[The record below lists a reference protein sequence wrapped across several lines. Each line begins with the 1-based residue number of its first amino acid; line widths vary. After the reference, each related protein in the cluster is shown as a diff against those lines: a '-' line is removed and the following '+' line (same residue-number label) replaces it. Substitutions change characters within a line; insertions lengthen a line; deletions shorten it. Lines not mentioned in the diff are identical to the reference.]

1 MFARVL
7 EQHGDQ
13 IAVILPGGESL
24 AYRELAARADA
35 AWAAV
40 DPDWGVIA
48 LECANTLDNLLA
60 YLGTLRAGQPVLL
73 LDASLNDTLREQV
86 IDHYSISH
94 VRHPDGQWHATG
106 GHAAAVS
113 AELAVL
119 LPTSGST
126 GSSKLVR
133 LSAGNLQANARSIQ
147 EYLGIDG
154 AQRAITSLPMHY
166 SYGLSVVNSHLLAG
180 ATLLLTAESV
190 VSRTFWDFFR
200 QHEATSLSGVPTHYE
215 MLKQFRFERMSL
227 PSLQTMTQAG
237 GRLAE
242 STIEWFHN
250 LAEQRGQRFFVMYG
264 QTEATARI
272 AYVPH
277 DVLASKI
284 GSVGVAIP
292 GGMLSLVDEQGQAIE
307 RAGEVGEL
315 RYRGANVML
324 GYAEGPGDLALGDI
338 QQGVLSTGD
347 LARFDEDGYYYVV
360 GRLKR
365 MIKVFGNRFGLDEM
379 ESTLRADGWDVVMTG
394 RDDLVVAVLVRPEDD
409 ACERLRQDIAARYKL
424 NPIAVRV
431 LPVDA
436 IPLSSSG
443 KILYADL
450 LQQAEAGQGAARAT

>member
-1 MFARVL
+1 MFARAL
-7 EQHGDQ
+7 EKHGDR

-60 YLGTLRAGQPVLL
+60 YLGALRAGQPVLL
-73 LDASLNDTLREQV
+73 LDATLNDALREQV
-86 IDHYSISH
+86 IAHYCISH
-94 VRHPDGQWHATG
+94 VRRPDGQLHATG
-106 GHAAAVS
+106 RRAAAVS
-113 AELAVL
+113 SELAVL

-147 EYLGIDG
+147 DYLNIDST
-154 AQRAITSLPMHY
+154 QRAITSLPIHY

-190 VSRTFWDFFR
+190 VSRSFWDFFR
-200 QHEATSLSGVPTHYE
+200 QHEATSFSGVPTHYE

-242 STIEWFHN
+242 PTIQWFHD
-250 LAEQRGQRFFVMYG
+250 LAVQRNQRFFVMYG

-277 DVLASKI
+277 ETLASKI
-284 GSVGVAIP
+284 GSVGIAIP
-292 GGMLSLVDEQGQAIE
+292 GGLLSLVDEQGQVIE
-307 RAGEVGEL
+307 RAGDVGEL
-315 RYRGANVML
+315 RYRGPNVML
-324 GYAEGPGDLALGDI
+324 GYADGPHDLALGDS

-347 LARFDEDGYYYVV
+347 LARFDDDGYYYVV

-379 ESTLRADGWDVVMTG
+379 ESTLRADGWDAVMTG
-394 RDDLVVAVLVRPEDD
+394 RDDLIVAVLARSDGD
-409 ACERLRQDIAARYKL
+409 ACERLRQEIAARYKL
-424 NPIAVRV
+424 NPVAVRV
-431 LPVDA
+431 LSVDT

-450 LQQAEAGQGAARAT
+450 LQQAEASQGATRAT